1 MDIWRVN
8 HGQNCAVVVM
18 LPEMTKD
25 FWKNLKRPIIALAP
39 MDGYTDSAFRRIVRS
54 MNTDVVVFTEF
65 TSAEG
70 LRHGAQK
77 IRGRFRFSDDEHPI
91 IAQIF
96 GNDIPAFVETGKWL
110 EAQGFDGIDINM
122 GCPAS
127 HVVKSEQGVALRT
140 QPDRAF
146 ALVEAVANATAI
158 PVSVKTRLGWENA
171 DGLTGFGKGLENA
184 GARCII
190 IHGRTY
196 VEPYNVPAD
205 FEPILELKRNVT
217 IPVIGNGGIT
227 SLADGEQKLGD
238 LDGFM
243 IARASIGNPWVF
255 SRNGPPTFVERIP
268 VIREHV
274 RLLIE
279 LKGPKVGM
287 LDIRKHLSGYIRGIS
302 GASRY
307 RMDLVRATSAEQIDA
322 VLDRIA
328 ATIRDV
334 NVPVYA
340 KELTADT

>member
-1 MDIWRVN
+1 MIFS
-8 HGQNCAVVVM
+8 CILAPAM
-18 LPEMTKD
+18 AKD
-25 FWKNLKRPIIALAP
+25 FWNILKRPIIALAP

-70 LRHGAQK
+70 LQHGAQK
-77 IRGRFRFSDDEHPI
+77 IRDRFRFSQDEHPI

-96 GNDIPAFVETGKWL
+96 GNDIPAFIEAGKWL

-122 GCPAS
+122 GCPAP

-146 ALVEAVANATAI
+146 ALVRAVANATTI
-158 PVSVKTRLGWENA
+158 PISVKTRLGWENA
-171 DGLTGFGKGLENA
+171 DDLVAFGQGLENA

-190 IHGRTY
+190 VHGRTY

-205 FEPILELKRNVT
+205 FEPIYELKRHID

-227 SLADGEQKLGD
+227 SLADGHEKLGH

-243 IARASIGNPWVF
+243 IARAAIGNPWAF
-255 SRNGPPTFVERIP
+255 RPGDAPTFAGRIP
-268 VIREHV
+268 VIRAHV
-274 RLLIE
+274 RLLVE
-279 LKGPKVGM
+279 LKGSRIGM
-287 LDIRKHLSGYIRGIS
+287 LDIRKHLSGYIKGIP

-307 RMDLVRATSAEQIDA
+307 RMELVRSTSIEEVDA
-322 VLDRIA
+322 VLGRID
-328 ATIRDV
+328 ATLRDMDS
-334 NVPVYA
+334 PGRR
-340 KELTADT
+340 KTG